1 MASTLLERTRESHEE
16 IERLERAICADF
28 RNEAVTH
35 KERLAQNHRV
45 RSMLDD
51 MANKSKR
58 LVRTSQT
65 NPRGETPIA
74 TPRRRAV
81 RCSLSATPLETPG
94 RSGPPSGEVQASVR
108 LRKRDRSCWSGASSG
123 MPTGHAVAGRR
134 PVCAMPKL
142 GFCVEK

>member
-58 LVRTSQT
+58 LVRT
-65 NPRGETPIA
+65 P
-74 TPRRRAV
+74 PRRIAETEPRSRRRDVARALLA
-81 RCSLSATPLETPG
+81 RLARRSLTHRDEPN
-94 RSGPPSGEVQASVR
+94 RS
-108 LRKRDRSCWSGASSG
+108 DRSFGADPG
-123 MPTGHAVAGRR
+123 T
-134 PVCAMPKL
+134 CAPYHL
-142 GFCVEK
+142 AR

>member
-51 MANKSKR
+51 MADKSKR

-65 NPRGETPIA
+65 NRRDETPIA
-74 TPRRRAV
+74 TPRCRARPPRASRV
-81 RCSLSATPLETPG
+81 SAP
-94 RSGPPSGEVQASVR
+94 
-108 LRKRDRSCWSGASSG
+108 
-123 MPTGHAVAGRR
+123 
-134 PVCAMPKL
+134 
-142 GFCVEK
+142 

>member
-51 MANKSKR
+51 MADKSKR

-65 NPRGETPIA
+65 NRRGETPIA
-74 TPRRRAV
+74 TPRRRARPPRASRV
-81 RCSLSATPLETPG
+81 SAP
-94 RSGPPSGEVQASVR
+94 
-108 LRKRDRSCWSGASSG
+108 
-123 MPTGHAVAGRR
+123 
-134 PVCAMPKL
+134 
-142 GFCVEK
+142 

>member
-51 MANKSKR
+51 MADKSKR
-58 LVRTSQT
+58 LVRTPPRRIADT
-65 NPRGETPIA
+65 NPDRDAAMSRAPSSRVSRGAP
-74 TPRRRAV
+74 
-81 RCSLSATPLETPG
+81 
-94 RSGPPSGEVQASVR
+94 
-108 LRKRDRSCWSGASSG
+108 
-123 MPTGHAVAGRR
+123 
-134 PVCAMPKL
+134 
-142 GFCVEK
+142 

>member
-51 MANKSKR
+51 MADKSKR
-58 LVRTSQT
+58 LVRTSRT
-65 NPRGETPIA
+65 NRRGETPIA
-74 TPRRRAV
+74 TPRCPCAP
-81 RCSLSATPLETPG
+81 SA
-94 RSGPPSGEVQASVR
+94 RVSR
-108 LRKRDRSCWSGASSG
+108 LRSLTHGDEPKGSDRPFGADPG
-123 MPTGHAVAGRR
+123 T
-134 PVCAMPKL
+134 CA
-142 GFCVEK
+142 